1 MEIRKHCTVIVMNIF
16 LKTKQFLIL
25 VTAAAFLTA
34 GCGSVPDLPDAM
46 NPMSWFTDDEKPVA
60 ANQTDSVK
68 AYPDLKSVPERPK
81 RRSLADQQSRIKQGL
96 TADIKNA
103 RYTDA
108 SIRKEVQKRVAG
120 PAAPSQVTLA
130 QPAHM
135 PTPLSVVPPVKAGV
149 VAMPTKRIPA
159 PVIRRPV
166 VAAVS
171 PAPAMKTP
179 QPHPVPQAA
188 KGLFKIGTIYFTD
201 GSTVVQRSDAPILQQ
216 LAGAQRQSGGM
227 LEIIGHASGRVKTF
241 DPVRRSSINYEVS
254 LRRAKSVGAAL
265 VGLGVPVSQ
274 LRMDGVGDSKQLYL
288 EYTLAGEAANRRA
301 EIFLR
306 R

>member
-1 MEIRKHCTVIVMNIF
+1 MEVRKYCTVIVMNIF

-25 VTAAAFLTA
+25 VTAAAFLTV
-34 GCGSVPDLPDAM
+34 GCGSIPDLPDAM

-81 RRSLADQQSRIKQGL
+81 RRSLANQQSRIKQGL

-108 SIRKEVQKRVAG
+108 SVRKEVQKRVAG

-135 PTPLSVVPPVKAGV
+135 PTPLSVVSPVKAGV

-166 VAAVS
+166 MAAVS
-171 PAPAMKTP
+171 PSTI
-179 QPHPVPQAA
+179 VP
-188 KGLFKIGTIYFTD
+188 
-201 GSTVVQRSDAPILQQ
+201 
-216 LAGAQRQSGGM
+216 
-227 LEIIGHASGRVKTF
+227 EASLVFLSRIRCPRPPKAFLKSERFISRMG
-241 DPVRRSSINYEVS
+241 RRSFSVATLPSFNNLQARNAS
-254 LRRAKSVGAAL
+254 RAGCWKLSDMRVVG
-265 VGLGVPVSQ
+265 
-274 LRMDGVGDSKQLYL
+274 
-288 EYTLAGEAANRRA
+288 
-301 EIFLR
+301 
-306 R
+306 